1 MNITGG
7 SFIQITEIAYY
18 VSAGNIVL
26 LLVLL
31 ISYFQI
37 YSKIKSNFTLGLMI
51 FTVALLLQSFSR
63 AIMLLLIMNSP
74 PPEHVYPIIINLLG
88 YNPIYVVIPDI
99 LEFVALSVLLYFT
112 RE

>member
-1 MNITGG
+1 MRIIGG
-7 SFIQITEIAYY
+7 IFIQITEIAYY

-31 ISYFQI
+31 ISYFEI
-37 YSKIKSNFTLGLMI
+37 YKKIKSNFTLGLMI
-51 FTVALLLQSFSR
+51 FTIALLLQSFSR
-63 AIMLLLIMNSP
+63 AIMLLLIINNP
-74 PPEHVYPIIINLLG
+74 PPPHVYPIVISLLG

-99 LEFVALSVLLYFT
+99 LEFVALSILLYFT